1 MNGSKIKLNNKFIKK
16 KKWLFRQSQKENERI
31 RKERKMGM

>member
-1 MNGSKIKLNNKFIKK
+1 MNGSKNKLNNKFKK
-16 KKWLFRQSQKENERI
+16 KKWLFRQSQKENEMI